1 MKKKAMTESERN
13 NLLLIRTHVI
23 SVVIMLLFCLLQA
36 ASRLHN
42 WGTVAIMVLFGC
54 APIILVKIYWN
65 KDHNTSAIK
74 YIAAIGYGAFYI
86 IAIFT
91 AVNNLV
97 FLFAIPML
105 LVIAVYNDVRY
116 SLFVN
121 ITVIIVNFVLVIAQ
135 CVTGKFGYAGADSS
149 IIQIVI
155 VIMTC
160 IYSFISTKTLE
171 ENNEHKLNV
180 IRQNKEKTEE
190 VLKNVSDTSTKMKD
204 GINVIY
210 EDLEKLDKVSTS
222 TRTAMQEVTV
232 GVNETADAVLKQSI
246 QTEAIQNKVDD
257 VNKSANIIKY
267 NMQQTLQV
275 IESGSKEL
283 DVLVQQVETSVK
295 NGEEVAEKLK
305 TLNEYM
311 KEMNSIV
318 EIIDGITSQTSL
330 LSLNASIEAARAGE
344 AGRGFAVVATEIGQ
358 LAKTCTDAV
367 RNIDGLINEISSLV
381 KDTVEQ
387 TDESVENINRSSN
400 LVGNA
405 LETFDIIFDNV
416 NEVSDLIRGMIEKVQ
431 KVDEVAGNVAAISQE
446 QAASSQEILATS
458 EIMVEQSTNI
468 TTNSKE
474 VSNDA
479 GSLSK
484 TSEELNKQVAIFK
497 IEKGV

>member
-54 APIILVKIYWN
+54 APIILEKIYWN

-344 AGRGFAVVATEIGQ
+344 AGKGFAVVASEISGMADQTKGATVNITELIENVSTAINEVVEVISNMILGINEERES
-358 LAKTCTDAV
+358 ASNTSHGYDMIKKHTVVIRD
-367 RNIDGLINEISSLV
+367 NIDKLANNIQDL
-381 KDTVEQ
+381 K
-387 TDESVENINRSSN
+387 ESN
-400 LVGNA
+400 
-405 LETFDIIFDNV
+405 
-416 NEVSDLIRGMIEKVQ
+416 
-431 KVDEVAGNVAAISQE
+431 
-446 QAASSQEILATS
+446 QEIVDSVQTISA
-458 EIMVEQSTNI
+458 V
-468 TTNSKE
+468 
-474 VSNDA
+474 
-479 GSLSK
+479 
-484 TSEELNKQVAIFK
+484 SEEVTAHASETMNAE
-497 IEKGV
+497 EKNLEIVKNIGSKMEDLLELIKPE

>member
-13 NLLLIRTHVI
+13 NSLLISTHMI
-23 SVVIMLLFCLLQA
+23 SVVIMLFFCLLQA

-54 APIILVKIYWN
+54 GPIILEKIYWN
-65 KDHNTSAIK
+65 KDHNTNAIK
-74 YIAAIGYGAFYI
+74 HIAAIGYGAFYI
-86 IAIFT
+86 ISIFT

-97 FLFAIPML
+97 FLFVIPML

-121 ITVIIVNFVLVIAQ
+121 IAVITVNFVLVIAGGI
-135 CVTGKFGYAGADSS
+135 TGKFGYAGADSS
-149 IIQIVI
+149 IIQIVM

-232 GVNETADAVLKQSI
+232 GVNETADAVQKQSI

-257 VNKSANIIKY
+257 VNKSANIITD

-344 AGRGFAVVATEIGQ
+344 AGKGFAVVASEISGMADQTKGATVNITELIENVSTAINEVVEVISNMISGINEERES
-358 LAKTCTDAV
+358 ASNTSHGYDMIKKHTFVIRD
-367 RNIDGLINEISSLV
+367 NIDKLANNIQDL
-381 KDTVEQ
+381 K
-387 TDESVENINRSSN
+387 ESN
-400 LVGNA
+400 
-405 LETFDIIFDNV
+405 
-416 NEVSDLIRGMIEKVQ
+416 
-431 KVDEVAGNVAAISQE
+431 
-446 QAASSQEILATS
+446 QEIVDSVQTISA
-458 EIMVEQSTNI
+458 V
-468 TTNSKE
+468 
-474 VSNDA
+474 
-479 GSLSK
+479 
-484 TSEELNKQVAIFK
+484 SEEVTAHASETMNAEENNLEIVKNIGSKMEDLLELIK
-497 IEKGV
+497 SE

>member
-1 MKKKAMTESERN
+1 MKKKAMTERERN
-13 NLLLIRTHVI
+13 NSLLMNTHVI
-23 SVVIMLLFCLLQA
+23 SVVIMLFFCLLQA

-54 APIILVKIYWN
+54 GPIILEKIYWN
-65 KDHNTSAIK
+65 KDHNTNVIK
-74 YIAAIGYGAFYI
+74 HIAAIGYGAFYI
-86 IAIFT
+86 ISIFT

-97 FLFAIPML
+97 FLFVIPML

-121 ITVIIVNFVLVIAQ
+121 IAVITVNFVLVIAGGI
-135 CVTGKFGYAGADSS
+135 TGKFGYAGADSS
-149 IIQIVI
+149 IIQIVM

-232 GVNETADAVLKQSI
+232 GVNETADAVQKQSI

-257 VNKSANIIKY
+257 VNKSANIITD

-344 AGRGFAVVATEIGQ
+344 AGKGFAVVASEISGMADQTKGATVNITELIENVSTAINEVVEVISNMISGINEERES
-358 LAKTCTDAV
+358 ASNTSHGYDMIKKHTFVIRD
-367 RNIDGLINEISSLV
+367 NIDKLANNIQDL
-381 KDTVEQ
+381 K
-387 TDESVENINRSSN
+387 ESN
-400 LVGNA
+400 
-405 LETFDIIFDNV
+405 
-416 NEVSDLIRGMIEKVQ
+416 
-431 KVDEVAGNVAAISQE
+431 
-446 QAASSQEILATS
+446 QEIVDSVQTISA
-458 EIMVEQSTNI
+458 V
-468 TTNSKE
+468 
-474 VSNDA
+474 
-479 GSLSK
+479 
-484 TSEELNKQVAIFK
+484 SEEVTAHASETMNAEENNLEIVKNIGSKMEDLLELIK
-497 IEKGV
+497 SE